1 MIGGSVR
8 SQHCE
13 GETGICHGHARTD
26 LEGRV
31 FSRSL
36 TSIFKKTVQKTYIYI
51 HVLFIY
57 GIYNMVFTVQK
68 MVPILSQAPKH
79 IIYYYIYLYI
89 YIGVV
94 EKGSTQ

>member
-1 MIGGSVR
+1 
-8 SQHCE
+8 
-13 GETGICHGHARTD
+13 
-26 LEGRV
+26 
-31 FSRSL
+31 
-36 TSIFKKTVQKTYIYI
+36 
-51 HVLFIY
+51 
-57 GIYNMVFTVQK
+57 MVFTVQK